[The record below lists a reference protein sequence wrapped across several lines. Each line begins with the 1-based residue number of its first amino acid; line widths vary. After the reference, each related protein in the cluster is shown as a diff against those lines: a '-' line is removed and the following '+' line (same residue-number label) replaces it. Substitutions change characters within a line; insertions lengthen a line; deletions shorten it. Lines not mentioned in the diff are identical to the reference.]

1 MPGRLSASVVRRVTG
16 TTSVDDEDDRRRQR
30 DLTSV
35 TRCKYDQELI
45 RLRRLLFLLRD
56 KLGLVIALM

>member
-16 TTSVDDEDDRRRQR
+16 TTSVDHEDDRRRQR